1 MQAPVASVLVRL
13 EQAGADRLL
22 EDGIVEQ
29 DRNER
34 PGAFPG
40 MFPARA
46 DFRSVL
52 VAEVDAV
59 GGRILRLGVLCW
71 NEGQL
76 RVEREGAE
84 KILVGLPLGFSGE
97 TGQTTKAREFAT
109 KLDSKVAAA
118 IEVVDERFTSR
129 IAEKNLQAA
138 NFDSREQKNLVDSES
153 ARIILQEYFDTNF

>member
-1 MQAPVASVLVRL
+1 MKILALDFGERRIGVAAGNSEIGVANARNFLVNDDDVF
-13 EQAGADRLL
+13 E
-22 EDGIVEQ
+22 
-29 DRNER
+29 N
-34 PGAFPG
+34 
-40 MFPARA
+40 
-46 DFRSVL
+46 
-52 VAEVDAV
+52 
-59 GGRILRLGVLCW
+59 LRDL
-71 NEGQL
+71 
-76 RVEREGAE
+76 VEREGAE